1 MKEILVFAGTTEG
14 RQLSEILAA
23 SRIMH
28 TVCVATEYGEHVLNP
43 NPLVT
48 VQQGRMAQEEIRE
61 FLFKENY
68 EAVIDA
74 THPYAEIVTRNI
86 KEAVKELKDM
96 GKTISYLRLKR
107 EEEKMPEGGDL
118 TFLETSRDCALALK
132 DTEGNI
138 LLTTGRK
145 ELSAWRAFLRA
156 WSREY
161 AENRLL
167 LCKDHF
173 QH

>member
-1 MKEILVFAGTTEG
+1 M
-14 RQLSEILAA
+14 
-23 SRIMH
+23 
-28 TVCVATEYGEHVLNP
+28 NP

-96 GKTISYLRLKR
+96 GKQYLIC
-107 EEEKMPEGGDL
+107 G
-118 TFLETSRDCALALK
+118 
-132 DTEGNI
+132 
-138 LLTTGRK
+138 
-145 ELSAWRAFLRA
+145 
-156 WSREY
+156 
-161 AENRLL
+161 
-167 LCKDHF
+167 
-173 QH
+173 